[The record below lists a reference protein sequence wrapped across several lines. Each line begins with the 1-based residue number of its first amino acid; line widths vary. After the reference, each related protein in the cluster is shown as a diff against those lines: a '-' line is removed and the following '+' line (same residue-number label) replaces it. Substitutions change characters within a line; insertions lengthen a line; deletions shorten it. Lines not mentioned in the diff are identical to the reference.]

1 MTGTVVSLALNDEER
16 VLIQELLEDR
26 YRTLLLEIAHTDH
39 HHFKV
44 VLRKKAD
51 LVESLMSRFL
61 VHA

>member
-1 MTGTVVSLALNDEER
+1 MTETVVSLALNDEER